1 MDITNLLDEKY
12 NITIEEYF
20 SLPEKDKNE
29 ITDIIVTMYKKHFL
43 IDPTLIYLYLDSM
56 DTLIYQT
63 EKDEEY
69 EKSDILIRLQKKLKR
84 KRRHYR
90 RTNTRSNGPMR

>member
-1 MDITNLLDEKY
+1 
-12 NITIEEYF
+12 
-20 SLPEKDKNE
+20 
-29 ITDIIVTMYKKHFL
+29 
-43 IDPTLIYLYLDSM
+43 M

-84 KRRHYR
+84 KLGRMK
-90 RTNTRSNGPMR
+90 NLM